1 MQSSVV
7 RSEEESSEDERVE
20 EVLGLN
26 ISSDTEEEEEDYKE
40 NDDDDNFNKEI
51 EEVQYYNLIL
61 MTTYIMQ
68 AMQHAVVLWIALA
81 GKKIYI
87 KYITCWN
94 IS

>member
-1 MQSSVV
+1 
-7 RSEEESSEDERVE
+7 
-20 EVLGLN
+20 
-26 ISSDTEEEEEDYKE
+26 
-40 NDDDDNFNKEI
+40 
-51 EEVQYYNLIL
+51 
-61 MTTYIMQ
+61 MQ